1 MRLRTLFWLPIAL
14 AVPLMAG
21 TFGRLVSLRG
31 AISDIALDERRQVL
45 YAANFTAN
53 RIEVVSLAD
62 LNLKAVLPMPET
74 PSTLALS
81 QDQRF
86 LVAGH
91 FLGGLTIFDLDAN
104 QRRDITMPQRVLA
117 VVFAAGSDALV
128 VTKDGFHLLNPL
140 TGNLTVLPVTGVL
153 GSCNI
158 NAGPGVK
165 PIDITSAT
173 VGVSGDGQTVFMLAR
188 IDNIEPPE
196 CKPAEPDKYYL
207 LQYRPLAGSIVI
219 SGSQSKP
226 PLGPRVISV
235 DREGA
240 NYLAGWALFSEDPVT
255 GHHFLRAQFPNI
267 RGAYSL
273 GGHAYDYR
281 RNLIYAQIPIL
292 NNTATSAPPVLHVL
306 DTDNLA
312 VRKIVEIPNPIAG
325 RSVFSADY
333 NYLFAVAESGV
344 LVFPLNDL
352 DTLPQVE
359 ADREDLLFQSN
370 SCDRTIRKQTFRIVD
385 PSGKRADFRLRLP
398 DGTRGIRVYPSSGTA
413 PMDITV
419 EVDPVAFASQQ
430 GTVAVNISISSSAG
444 ITVPWPVRV
453 LVNTR
458 DFDQRGTILN
468 VPGKIV
474 DILADPYRPRFYVL
488 RQDRNRVVVFDSN
501 TLEQVAWLRT
511 GNTPVQMAVTNDGR
525 TLITTADNSQLLTVH
540 DLDTFEQL
548 PPVLVD
554 PGRYP
559 RSIAVTQGEIWATAR
574 LAANKESCSGSG
586 GQHELLRVDLYN
598 RRATAPERLGVFAN
612 CISENSIVSASPS
625 GATAIL
631 AQPNGSLL
639 LYEASAGTWI
649 VGRKDFDSLSGAVG
663 ALNDNYYIARDQ
675 LLDVALFPVQKLP
688 IEGTPSGVGAVLGA
702 FFLRTSATAQG
713 PGFIEKID
721 AVQFP
726 ASRFSRLVESP
737 LIPAASQPTNL
748 VGETVL
754 PFTRTLAVV
763 ANPGKIVSASTS
775 GVTILDY
782 AYDAPVPMP
791 SIASVLNLADSTP
804 AVGPGSL
811 VVIRGTGLATATE
824 SGGTPW
830 PSSLDQACVLLNG
843 NPLPLGRVSSGEI
856 LVHVPFSAASGQL
869 IVRSAGGASAAFLL
883 NVEPA
888 APAIFRD
895 GAAGPLRGLATLVRL
910 ANNEL
915 VTFSNPIQPGDRV
928 SIYLTGMGRVFP
940 DPGAGVPAPANPVP
954 AVVLK
959 PTVTLGDSALT
970 VDFAGLEPGR
980 IGVYRIDATVPWWV
994 KTGQSVPL
1002 TVRQGNQ
1009 ETTVEVRVVPKP

>member
-21 TFGRLVSLRG
+21 TVGRLVSLRG

-62 LNLKAVLPMPET
+62 LNPKAVLPMSET

-104 QRRDITMPQRVLA
+104 QRRDLTMPSEVLG

-128 VTKDGFHLLNPL
+128 VTKDGFYLLNPL
-140 TGNLTVLPVTGVL
+140 TANMTPLPVSGKL
-153 GSCNI
+153 GSCEI
-158 NAGPGVK
+158 PVLPGVK
-165 PIDITSAT
+165 PIDITSAS
-173 VGVSGDGQTVFMLAR
+173 VGVSGDGQVVYVLAR
-188 IDNIEPPE
+188 IENITSPE
-196 CKPAEPDKYYL
+196 CKPTEPDPYYL
-207 LQYRPLAGSIVI
+207 LQYRPTAGSIVI
-219 SGSQSKP
+219 AGAQSKP
-226 PLGPRVISV
+226 PLGPRVVSV
-235 DREGA
+235 DREGK
-240 NYLAGWALFSEDPVT
+240 NYLAGWALYSEDPET
-255 GHHFLRAQFPNI
+255 GFHFLRAQFPNI
-267 RGAYSL
+267 RGAYAL

-306 DTDNLA
+306 DTDNLT
-312 VRKIVEIPNPIAG
+312 VRKILQIPNPIAG
-325 RSVFSADY
+325 RSVFSSDY
-333 NYLFAVAESGV
+333 NHLFAVAESGV
-344 LVFPLNDL
+344 LVLPIEDF
-352 DTLPQVE
+352 DTLPQIE

-370 SCDRTIRKQTFRIVD
+370 SCDRSIRRQTFRIVD
-385 PSGKRADFRLRLP
+385 PSGRGADFTVKVP
-398 DGTRGIRVYPSSGTA
+398 DGTRGVRVFPASGAA
-413 PMDITV
+413 PMDVTV
-419 EVDPVAFASQQ
+419 EVDPAAFASQQ
-430 GTVAVNISISSSAG
+430 GTVAVNLSISSSAA
-444 ITVPWPVRV
+444 INIPWPLRV

-458 DFDQRGTILN
+458 DFDQRGTIVN

-474 DILADPYRPRFYVL
+474 DIVADPYRPRFYVL
-488 RQDRNRVVVFDSN
+488 RQDRNRIVAFDSN

-511 GNTPVQMAVTNDGR
+511 GNTPVQMAITNDGKHM
-525 TLITTADNSQLLTVH
+525 IATADNSQILTVH
-540 DLDTFEQL
+540 DLDTFEQR
-548 PPVLVD
+548 PPVLID
-554 PGRYP
+554 PGRYA
-559 RSIAVTQGEIWATAR
+559 RSIAVTQNEIWATSR
-574 LAANKESCSGSG
+574 LAFNKESCSGG

-598 RRATAPERLGVFAN
+598 RRASPPLRLGVYVN
-612 CISENSIVSASPS
+612 CISADSIVTASPS
-625 GATAIL
+625 GATAVL
-631 AQPNGSLL
+631 AQPNGSLM
-639 LYEASAGTWI
+639 LYEASASTWV

-663 ALNDNYYIARDQ
+663 ALNDNYYVARDQ
-675 LLDVALFPVQKLP
+675 LLDLSLFPLQKMPL
-688 IEGTPSGVGAVLGA
+688 EGTPSGIGAVPGS
-702 FFLRTSATAQG
+702 FFVRTAATPEG

-721 AVQFP
+721 VVQFP
-726 ASRFSRLVESP
+726 SSRFSRLVESP
-737 LIPAASQPTNL
+737 LVPVATPRTNL
-748 VGETVL
+748 IGETVL

-763 ANPGKIVSASTS
+763 ANPGKLVSASTS

-791 SIASVLNLADSTP
+791 SIASVLNVADNTP

-811 VVIRGTGLATATE
+811 ILIRGAGLATATE
-824 SGGTPW
+824 SGGAPW
-830 PSSLDQACVLLNG
+830 PSSLDQACVVLNG
-843 NPLPLGRVSSGEI
+843 NPLPLGRVSSSEI

-869 IVRSAGGASAAFLL
+869 IVRSAGGVSAGYLL
-883 NVEPA
+883 NIEPA

-895 GAAGPLRGLATLVRL
+895 GAAGPLRGLATLIRQ

-915 VTFSNPIQPGDRV
+915 VTFSNPIQPGDRI

-940 DPGAGVPAPANPVP
+940 DPGAGVPAPADPVP

-959 PTVTLGDSALT
+959 PAVTIGDTALT

-994 KTGQSVPL
+994 KTGQSLPL
-1002 TVRQGNQ
+1002 TIRQGTS
-1009 ETTVEVRVVPKP
+1009 ETSVDVRVVPR